1 MINLSARES
10 LIINSYS
17 DLIASGVC
25 KASEKIKSNLFLYF
39 FLKFVGVVNI

>member
-17 DLIASGVC
+17 DLIAVND
-25 KASEKIKSNLFLYF
+25 KIFSAKLNENELQIFPLT
-39 FLKFVGVVNI
+39 KKI